1 MWDVRNGFDSK
12 PCAVQLSEGSTKTS
26 TFQEKLLGGFQK
38 FLDSLVG
45 GVPNAGDG
53 DGDKDSDG
61 NEGNSTSN
69 STNTINMG
77 HLATTAAAAAV
88 PQTAK
93 TNTMKFT
100 IA

>member
-53 DGDKDSDG
+53 DNDSNG